1 MKLIKKLFGVIKLAS
16 LAMRAKKLSLK
27 VGLFVSLT
35 LFYSLPASAMVVG
48 DWLTNLK
55 TNFLVP
61 LLEVL
66 QFLPPIAGVVA
77 GIMFIMGLMKYNKS
91 EGREP
96 TMKYLVI
103 CFFVAM
109 IGLGFGAWMLMA
121 QETGFGSGSS
131 SEKITID

>member
-1 MKLIKKLFGVIKLAS
+1 MKLLKKLFGVIKLTSLIMKSKKISWKLAIFSS
-16 LAMRAKKLSLK
+16 LA
-27 VGLFVSLT
+27 GL
-35 LFYSLPASAMVVG
+35 YSLPASAMTAG
-48 DWLTNLK
+48 DFFTNLK

-61 LLEVL
+61 FLEFL

-96 TMKYLVI
+96 SMKYLVI

-121 QETGFGSGSS
+121 QETGFGSSTS
-131 SEKITID
+131 SEKITIN

>member
-1 MKLIKKLFGVIKLAS
+1 MKLIKKLFSAIKLAY
-16 LAMRAKKLSLK
+16 LIVRMKKLSWK
-27 VGLFVSLT
+27 VGLFTSLAG
-35 LFYSLPASAMVVG
+35 LYSLPASAMTAG
-48 DWLTNLK
+48 DFFTNLK

-61 LLEVL
+61 FLEFL

-121 QETGFGSGSS
+121 QETGFGSSTS
-131 SEKITID
+131 SEKITIN

>member
-1 MKLIKKLFGVIKLAS
+1 MKLIKKLFGAIKLAS
-16 LAMRAKKLSLK
+16 LIVRMKKFSWK
-27 VGLFVSLT
+27 VGLFASLAG
-35 LFYSLPASAMVVG
+35 LYSLPASAMTAG
-48 DWLTNLK
+48 DFFTNLK

-61 LLEVL
+61 FLEFL

-121 QETGFGSGSS
+121 QETGFGSSTS
-131 SEKITID
+131 SEKITIN

>member
-1 MKLIKKLFGVIKLAS
+1 MLLSWHLWQYKQKTFIESWFVYLADIILFITSFCYG
-16 LAMRAKKLSLK
+16 
-27 VGLFVSLT
+27 G
-35 LFYSLPASAMVVG
+35 G

-61 LLEVL
+61 LLEFL

-121 QETGFGSGSS
+121 QETGFGSSSS
-131 SEKITID
+131 SEKITIN

>member
-61 LLEVL
+61 LLEFL